1 MSTKL
6 EDRIRAQEQ
15 RLAELKAR
23 QARIE
28 ARRRTLASRR
38 ARQDD
43 TRRKILVGAILL
55 ARVDQGRFSETE
67 LRKWLDEALTRKD
80 DRALFGRDAI
90 EPAPKPARS
99 RGG

>member
-1 MSTKL
+1 MTTKL
-6 EDRIRAQEQ
+6 EERIKAQEQ
-15 RLAELKAR
+15 RLSELKAR

-43 TRRKILVGAILL
+43 TRRKILVGAIVL
-55 ARVDQGRFSETE
+55 ARVDQGRIGETD

-80 DRALFGRDAI
+80 DRALFGLDSI

>member
-6 EDRIRAQEQ
+6 EERIKAQAQ

-23 QARIE
+23 RVRIE

-43 TRRKILVGAILL
+43 TRRKILVGAILSP
-55 ARVDQGRFSETE
+55 G
-67 LRKWLDEALTRKD
+67 
-80 DRALFGRDAI
+80 
-90 EPAPKPARS
+90 
-99 RGG
+99 